1 MEKYKK
7 CEPFL
12 SKSFQDLANLIK
24 NKSSKIQFIFYNREY
39 DSARSPE
46 FMDGQMSQLE
56 SARLDS
62 FYVSTYRDASVHK
75 SPDRSVV
82 T

>member
-24 NKSSKIQFIFYNREY
+24 NKSKEDLNISVASE
-39 DSARSPE
+39 ART
-46 FMDGQMSQLE
+46 
-56 SARLDS
+56 
-62 FYVSTYRDASVHK
+62 STNQNIWTKNFEQVAL
-75 SPDRSVV
+75 
-82 T
+82 